1 MIVVASEFSSLK
13 LLERQQLVNGILAEE
28 IAQVHA
34 FELKTW
40 TEDVW
45 DKKRAEYVDL

>member
-1 MIVVASEFSSLK
+1 MIVVAVEFTELK
-13 LLERQQLVNGILAEE
+13 LLERQQKVNEILAEE

-40 TEDVW
+40 TPDVW
-45 DKKRAEYVDL
+45 EKKKSEYVK

>member
-1 MIVVASEFSSLK
+1 MIVVASEFSELK
-13 LLERQQLVNGILAEE
+13 LLERQQKVNAILAEE

-40 TEDVW
+40 TPDLWE
-45 DKKRAEYVDL
+45 KKKGEFI